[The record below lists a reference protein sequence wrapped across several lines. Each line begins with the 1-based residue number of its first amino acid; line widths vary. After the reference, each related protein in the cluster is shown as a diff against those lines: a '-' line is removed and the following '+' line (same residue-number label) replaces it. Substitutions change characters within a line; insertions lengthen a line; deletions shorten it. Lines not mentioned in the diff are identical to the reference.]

1 MRCKGIDKC
10 RERRTKEEHGNI
22 LGLFEKGLSI
32 VKSLLNIKSEITRIS
47 NERNN
52 EKMEQDNEKN
62 IQKIDLGFTF
72 VTTLITTIITVI
84 IEKILGYFNMWWFVG
99 LLLWLIIGGMI
110 LFFMGKRSTH
120 DNSKQ
125 FMAIIVIFVA
135 VSILV
140 FFLAEILESSREKGT
155 FLEND
160 NNSMI
165 TGTLAPTESQE
176 PTVPPTPTATNTTT
190 PEPTDTP
197 APTATNTPEP
207 TPTDTPA
214 PTATNTPVPTATN
227 TPVPT
232 ATSTPTP
239 TPPHVH
245 DYSWRVKTT
254 KEATC
259 TSEGKKE
266 HVCVCGDYWT
276 ETIPMREH
284 SLVTDKAVA
293 ATCVATGKTEGSHCS
308 ICKYVS
314 VEQKVIPMTDHKY
327 SDESDAYC
335 DYCNAYRATWHYYD
349 QWNNSVY
356 GDWELYK
363 TESEEKVK
371 EKSVTTYTYVVYY
384 WVDPTRI
391 GNERYRAT
399 GSRLLPENYEFNKY
413 LTGKESSNYAGITT
427 GTDTYITKDTNKKY
441 NIRQSEIFY
450 SPQTYRYEDPWIID
464 GIEYWEEIQGSEKQE
479 EKYTEYHYFF
489 RKFY

>member
-1 MRCKGIDKC
+1 M
-10 RERRTKEEHGNI
+10 EMFNMFSYYVGNFI
-22 LGLFEKGLSI
+22 GAL
-32 VKSLLNIKSEITRIS
+32 SLLMGVVISVRDYLKKGKNKRENKIPENKNAIRILTC
-47 NERNN
+47 
-52 EKMEQDNEKN
+52 
-62 IQKIDLGFTF
+62 LG
-72 VTTLITTIITVI
+72 
-84 IEKILGYFNMWWFVG
+84 ILCGV
-99 LLLWLIIGGMI
+99 GMI
-110 LFFMGKRSTH
+110 LYS
-120 DNSKQ
+120 NSLVIVPNVEGTLYSDAKNRLDEYQ
-125 FMAIIVIFVA
+125 LEYNAIQDRENCKVIEQ
-135 VSILV
+135 SIEAGSV
-140 FFLAEILESSREKGT
+140 VKKNTEIILE
-155 FLEND
+155 LEV
-160 NNSMI
+160 S
-165 TGTLAPTESQE
+165 PK
-176 PTVPPTPTATNTTT
+176 TT
-190 PEPTDTP
+190 
-197 APTATNTPEP
+197 P

-227 TPVPT
+227 TPVPTATNTPVPTPT

-391 GNERYRAT
+391 DNERYRAT

>member
-1 MRCKGIDKC
+1 MEMFNMFIYYV
-10 RERRTKEEHGNI
+10 GNFI
-22 LGLFEKGLSI
+22 GAL
-32 VKSLLNIKSEITRIS
+32 SLLMGVVISVRDYLKKGKNKRENKIPENKNAIRILTC
-47 NERNN
+47 
-52 EKMEQDNEKN
+52 
-62 IQKIDLGFTF
+62 LG
-72 VTTLITTIITVI
+72 
-84 IEKILGYFNMWWFVG
+84 ILCGV
-99 LLLWLIIGGMI
+99 GMI
-110 LFFMGKRSTH
+110 LYS
-120 DNSKQ
+120 NSLVIVPNVEGTLYSDAKNRLDEYQ
-125 FMAIIVIFVA
+125 LEYNAIQDRENCKVIEQ
-135 VSILV
+135 SIEAGSV
-140 FFLAEILESSREKGT
+140 VKKNTEIILE
-155 FLEND
+155 LEV
-160 NNSMI
+160 S
-165 TGTLAPTESQE
+165 PK
-176 PTVPPTPTATNTTT
+176 TT
-190 PEPTDTP
+190 
-197 APTATNTPEP
+197 P

-232 ATSTPTP
+232 ATNTPVPTPTDTPTP
-239 TPPHVH
+239 TPHVH

-259 TSEGKKE
+259 ISEGKKE

-335 DYCNAYRATWHYYD
+335 DYCNAYRATWHYYE